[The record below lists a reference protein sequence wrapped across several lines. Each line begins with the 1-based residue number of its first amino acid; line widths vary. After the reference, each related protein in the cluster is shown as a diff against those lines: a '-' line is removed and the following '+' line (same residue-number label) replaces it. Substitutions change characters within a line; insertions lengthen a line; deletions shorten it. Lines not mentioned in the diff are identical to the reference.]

1 MRHDD
6 TWTPAQQR
14 AALRPGNANISHSQQ
29 VPVQPM
35 MTRLKPILDG
45 GRYFEGPRWHAGRL
59 WFVDCLERTLLSLD
73 ASGECQQHAKFEN
86 DTPCGLG
93 VLPDGKLVVLTM
105 FRKRLMTYAD
115 GQLSL
120 YADLSG
126 IAKGTIDDMIVDG
139 LGRAYVGDLGF
150 DLPPPPDRGAV
161 GRIILVMPDGQTRVV
176 AEGLRFPNGIA
187 VSADN
192 GRLVVAEMD
201 GEGLAE
207 YDIEADGALRFRRR
221 FGNMKDPD
229 GICLDHEGAVW
240 VASFQEDAFIR
251 LDRDGREVR
260 RIEVPGRRAIACVL
274 GGPVRQTLFCLSAAT
289 THEELRQ
296 GKSSARIDA
305 IEVAIPGAGY
315 P

>member
-1 MRHDD
+1 M
-6 TWTPAQQR
+6 
-14 AALRPGNANISHSQQ
+14 
-29 VPVQPM
+29 
-35 MTRLKPILDG
+35 KPILDG

-59 WFVDCLERTLLSLD
+59 WFVDCMDRTLLSL
-73 ASGECQQHAKFEN
+73 APSGECEQHAKFED

-93 VLPDGKLVVLTM
+93 ILPDGRIVVLTM

-126 IAKGTIDDMIVDG
+126 IATGTIDDMIVDG

-150 DLPPPPDRGAV
+150 DLPPPSDRGSV
-161 GRIILVMPDGQTRVV
+161 GRIILVMPDGETRVV
-176 AEGLRFPNGIA
+176 ADGLRFPNGIA

-201 GEGLAE
+201 GACLAE
-207 YDIEADGALRFRRR
+207 YDIEADGSLKFRRR
-221 FGNMKDPD
+221 FGNMKSPD
-229 GICLDHEGAVW
+229 GICLDHDEAVW
-240 VASFQEDAFIR
+240 VASFDEDAFIR
-251 LDRDGREVR
+251 VNRDGRELH

-274 GGPVRQTLFCLSAAT
+274 GGPERRTLFCLTAAT
-289 THEELRQ
+289 SPEELRQ
-296 GKSSARIDA
+296 RRSSARIDVVDV
-305 IEVAIPGAGY
+305 EIPGAGC